1 MPAAIVNS
9 NNVIFANGAGGN
21 FPVSASFAIGG
32 VDNALVSSMT
42 FQVKRPAVSVTGNT
56 VIINNELGSSGEFA
70 LIPYTNDH
78 GIVQYNSGHIEI
90 IDNPDKP
97 TCSAYVMTTANP
109 SVTFDPPN
117 SLVSLRI
124 TTPYN
129 YDGPEY
135 YTATINNQ
143 PYTLESGCYVDF
155 VKAYDDLNEL
165 GWHKAGSGYWSL

>member
-1 MPAAIVNS
+1 MSAIVNS

-56 VIINNELGSSGEFA
+56 VIINNELGSTGEFA
-70 LIPYTNDH
+70 LIPYTNDQ
-78 GIVQYNSGHIEI
+78 GIVSYNSGHIEI
-90 IDNPDKP
+90 VNSSDKP

-109 SVTFDPPN
+109 SVNFTLPN

-135 YTATINNQ
+135 YTATINNRQ
-143 PYTLESGCYVDF
+143 YVLGSGCYADF
-155 VKAYDDLNEL
+155 TKAYDDVNEL
-165 GWHKAGSGYWSL
+165 GWHEAGSGYWTL